1 MTEVAAT
8 GAEATAAAATGSR
21 IVELL
26 VSPVRRLD
34 GRPSPELPELPDET
48 VERIEI
54 RAGLGVVGDR
64 YFNRRAF
71 RDASVTVMAAEALA
85 AWGAGLR
92 ATRRNVLLQGVD
104 VDAGIGRTLQLDSD
118 DGPIRLRLR
127 SRAHPCAWMDH
138 TVGPG
143 AWRGLRGHGGAR
155 CEPLTD
161 GVLRVGPVDARWL
174 G

>member
-1 MTEVAAT
+1 VA
-8 GAEATAAAATGSR
+8 ATAAAGTGSR

-34 GRPSPELPELPDET
+34 GRPSSDGPELPDET
-48 VERIEI
+48 VDRIEV

-71 RDASVTVMAAEALA
+71 RDASVTVMAAESLA
-85 AWGAGLR
+85 PWGAGLR
-92 ATRRNVLLQGVD
+92 ATRRNVLLAGVD
-104 VDAGIGRTLQLDSD
+104 VDHGIGRTLELDSG
-118 DGPIRLRLR
+118 DGPVVLRLR
-127 SRAHPCAWMDH
+127 SRANPCAWMDH

-161 GVLRVGPVDARWL
+161 GVLRVGPVAARWL
-174 G
+174 D

>member
-1 MTEVAAT
+1 VTAAGET
-8 GAEATAAAATGSR
+8 AAAETAAAATGSR

-34 GRPSPELPELPDET
+34 GRPSPDVPDLPDET

-71 RDASVTVMAAEALA
+71 RDASVTVMAAESLA
-85 AWGAGLR
+85 AWGVGLR

-104 VDAGIGRTLQLDSD
+104 VDAGVGRTLQLDSG
-118 DGPIRLRLR
+118 DGPVRLRLR
-127 SRAHPCAWMDH
+127 SRAHPCAWMDY

-161 GVLRVGPVDARWL
+161 GVLRVGPVEARWL
-174 G
+174 D